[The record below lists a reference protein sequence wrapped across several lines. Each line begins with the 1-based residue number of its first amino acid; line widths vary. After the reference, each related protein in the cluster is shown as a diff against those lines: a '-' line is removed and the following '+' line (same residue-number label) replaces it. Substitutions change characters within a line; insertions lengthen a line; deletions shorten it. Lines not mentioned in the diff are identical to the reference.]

1 MTLPVSPNAI
11 SLSQVNT
18 ELGYSSTAVI
28 SLNDTA
34 IRSLFGKAS
43 GVISMSDGH
52 GKAYFAPSDTTYTGT
67 GIGGTGPTS
76 TLAYSLPVNG
86 AGINQLHIIVWG
98 GGGAGAQ
105 WPSGAPGAY
114 GGAGYRVS
122 FIRGQNSTIDNLLN
136 SITSIT
142 GNVGDKGS
150 YQNGRLPDVSRNGG
164 PGGSSTAYI
173 NGSTLIARAKGGNGS
188 RNYWTNGDSNF
199 VYATNSGSVGDNG
212 GAPGT
217 AATYGGGGGGSG
229 GGGGAGSTYGGAGG
243 LPGVTPAGGGSGV
256 DNANNQNVV
265 GGQGRVRII
274 INQAAPF

>member
-1 MTLPVSPNAI
+1 MTLPASPNPI

-18 ELGYSSTAVI
+18 ELGFSASAQIT
-28 SLNDTA
+28 LNDSA
-34 IRSLFGKAS
+34 VRSLFGKAS
-43 GVISMSDGH
+43 GAIGLGDGR
-52 GKAYFAPSDTTYTGT
+52 GKAFLAPSDQSWTGT
-67 GIGGTGPTS
+67 GIGGTGPS
-76 TLAYSLPVNG
+76 SSLAYSLAVNG

-98 GGGAGAQ
+98 AGGAGAQ

-122 FIRGQNSTIDNLLN
+122 FIRGQNSSIDALLD

-173 NGSTLIARAKGGNGS
+173 NGTTLLARAKGGNGS
-188 RNYWTNGDSNF
+188 RAYWNNGDSNY
-199 VYATNSGSVGDNG
+199 VYPTNSGSVGDNG
-212 GAPGT
+212 GSPGGG
-217 AATYGGGGGGSG
+217 ATYGGGGGGSG
-229 GGGGAGSTYGGAGG
+229 GGGGAGSTYGGNGG
-243 LPGVTPAGGGSGV
+243 LPGVAPGGGGSGV
-256 DNANNQNVV
+256 DNGGNQNVV
-265 GGQGRVRII
+265 GGQGKVRII